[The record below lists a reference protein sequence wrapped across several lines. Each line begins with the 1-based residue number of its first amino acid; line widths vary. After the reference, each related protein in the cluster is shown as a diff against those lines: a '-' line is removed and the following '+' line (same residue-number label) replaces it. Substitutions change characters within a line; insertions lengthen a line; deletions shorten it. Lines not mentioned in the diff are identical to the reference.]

1 MDLRTCQLQPI
12 AWEMVPKSNETTRVR
27 LIEAAMVLFAR
38 NGLDGVSLRA
48 VNQSAK
54 AKNSGATHYHFKNR
68 LGLIRAM
75 VEHIDT
81 ATPEEIDLIVSR
93 LPIDGDKQ
101 LEAIARFF
109 GPVLVLRYLRP
120 KGEFSLGFLS
130 QLLQSNDPDIQAIW
144 EPVFGNAEST
154 NPQRIFDAFPNQD
167 TTSIK
172 RRLIY
177 STLNIVH
184 GLANDSGLNR
194 TMFGD
199 LSIRDGPEAL
209 VDLLKYIRGGLND

>member
-1 MDLRTCQLQPI
+1 
-12 AWEMVPKSNETTRVR
+12 
-27 LIEAAMVLFAR
+27 MVLFAR

-48 VNQSAK
+48 VNQAAK

-75 VEHIDT
+75 VEHINT
-81 ATPEEIDLIVSR
+81 ATPHEVDLIISS

-109 GPVLVLRYLRP
+109 SPILVMRYVRP
-120 KGEFSLGFLS
+120 KGEDTLGFFS
-130 QLLQSNDPDIQAIW
+130 QLLQSHDPDIQAIW
-144 EPVFGNAEST
+144 EPVFGSNKDT
-154 NPQRIFDAFPNQD
+154 DLKRIFDAFPEHD
-167 TTSIK
+167 PITIK

-184 GLANDSGLNR
+184 GLANDSGLHR

-199 LSIRDGPEAL
+199 LSMSDGPEAL
-209 VDLLKYIRGGLND
+209 VDLLQYIRGGLGD

>member
-1 MDLRTCQLQPI
+1 MAQSST
-12 AWEMVPKSNETTRVR
+12 ESTRVR

-48 VNQSAK
+48 VNQAAK

-75 VEHIDT
+75 VEHINT
-81 ATPEEIDLIVSR
+81 ATPEEIELIVSN
-93 LPIDGDKQ
+93 LPIDGERQ

-109 GPVLVLRYLRP
+109 GPVLVMRYLRP
-120 KGEFSLGFLS
+120 KGEERLGFLS
-130 QLLQSNDPDIQAIW
+130 QLLQSHDPDIQDIW
-144 EPVFGNAEST
+144 EPVFGSSDGVD
-154 NPQRIFDAFPNQD
+154 PQLIFDAFPDHDPTNV
-167 TTSIK
+167 K

-184 GLANDSGLNR
+184 GLANDSGLHR

-199 LSIRDGPEAL
+199 LSMSDGPKAL
-209 VDLLKYIRGGLND
+209 VDLLKYIRGGLGD

>member
-1 MDLRTCQLQPI
+1 MEQHSK
-12 AWEMVPKSNETTRVR
+12 ESTRVR

-48 VNQSAK
+48 VNQAAK

-75 VEHIDT
+75 VEHINT
-81 ATPEEIDLIVSR
+81 ATPSEVDLILSS
-93 LPIDGDKQ
+93 LPIGDDEQ
-101 LEAIARFF
+101 LKAIASFF
-109 GPVLVLRYLRP
+109 SPVLVMRYLRP
-120 KGEFSLGFLS
+120 KGEDALGFLS
-130 QLLQSNDPDIQAIW
+130 QLLQSHDPNIQAIW
-144 EPVFGNAEST
+144 EPVFGRGKKKDL
-154 NPQRIFDAFPNQD
+154 QRIFDVFPNLD
-167 TTSIK
+167 SIVIK

-184 GLANDSGLNR
+184 GLANDSGLHR

-199 LSIRDGPEAL
+199 LSMSDGPETL
-209 VDLLKYIRGGLND
+209 VDLLQYIRGGLAN

>member
-1 MDLRTCQLQPI
+1 MKQRST
-12 AWEMVPKSNETTRVR
+12 ESTRVR
-27 LIEAAMVLFAR
+27 LIEAAMILFAR

-48 VNQSAK
+48 VNQAAK

-75 VEHIDT
+75 VEHINT
-81 ATPEEIDLIVSR
+81 ATPEEVELIVGG
-93 LPIDGDKQ
+93 LPINGDKQ

-109 GPVLVLRYLRP
+109 GPVLVVRYARP
-120 KGEFSLGFLS
+120 KGEESLGFLS
-130 QLLQSNDPDIQAIW
+130 QLLQSDDPDIQDIW
-144 EPVFGNAEST
+144 EQVFGNSDDI
-154 NPQRIFDAFPNQD
+154 NPQLIFDAFPDQD
-167 TTSIK
+167 PTSVK

-184 GLANDSGLNR
+184 GLANDSGLHR

-199 LSIRDGPEAL
+199 LSMADGPEAL
-209 VDLLKYIRGGLND
+209 VDLLKYIRGGLGN